1 MKIPET
7 PFEFINIVLK
17 EYSKFK
23 NMSEDDVIDLF
34 NKYGIFQYLHTY
46 FDILKDDRRLFWKIE
61 MRIEQEKSDEQ
72 EFLKNFENPLDKT
85 EVL

>member
-7 PFEFINIVLK
+7 PFEFINVVIK

-23 NMSEDDVIDLF
+23 NISEDGVIDLF

-46 FDILKDDRRLFWKIE
+46 FDILKDDRRLFWKID
-61 MRIEQEKSDEQ
+61 MHIEEAKKDIEAWKNEKS
-72 EFLKNFENPLDKT
+72 NS
-85 EVL
+85 